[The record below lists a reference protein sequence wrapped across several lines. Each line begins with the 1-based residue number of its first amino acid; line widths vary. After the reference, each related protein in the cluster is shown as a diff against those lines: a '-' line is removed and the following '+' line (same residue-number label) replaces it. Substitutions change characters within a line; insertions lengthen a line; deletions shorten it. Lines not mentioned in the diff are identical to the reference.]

1 MQSLSLCAP
10 AALSHTPQPC
20 SKREDA
26 ERERERERER
36 EKERQPMDENGIL
49 TPEDLGYCNEHLWT
63 EGGVN
68 LMSEG
73 TWGNQ
78 DTHPSS

>member
-1 MQSLSLCAP
+1 MHLQLSVTHHSHAVRERMQ
-10 AALSHTPQPC
+10 
-20 SKREDA
+20 
-26 ERERERERER
+26 RERERERER